1 MYEDYEDE
9 YNSEPK
15 EEKEIIEG
23 YTVQTSVNIG
33 NKRIIYA
40 KDETEKMEMPYM
52 KCIAIPNEL
61 FTRYEDAVIS
71 DSFEEIMKL
80 FADDIKA
87 EAIII
92 ETENRAR
99 GANELPPFKSSDLIA
114 DRDECIEGKV
124 VAINPSYLLTVTNPC
139 RISFSMLRE
148 EAAQER
154 TIMAMLAFAIR
165 FTQVMRQESK
175 DMKFSVSYLMISSR
189 ILQRQLLKN

>member
-1 MYEDYEDE
+1 MYDDYEDE
-9 YNSEPK
+9 YDNEPK

-23 YTVQTSVNIG
+23 YTVQASINIG

-99 GANELPPFKSSDLIA
+99 G
-114 DRDECIEGKV
+114 GK
-124 VAINPSYLLTVTNPC
+124 
-139 RISFSMLRE
+139 
-148 EAAQER
+148 
-154 TIMAMLAFAIR
+154 
-165 FTQVMRQESK
+165 
-175 DMKFSVSYLMISSR
+175 
-189 ILQRQLLKN
+189 

>member
-99 GANELPPFKSSDLIA
+99 G
-114 DRDECIEGKV
+114 GK
-124 VAINPSYLLTVTNPC
+124 
-139 RISFSMLRE
+139 
-148 EAAQER
+148 
-154 TIMAMLAFAIR
+154 
-165 FTQVMRQESK
+165 
-175 DMKFSVSYLMISSR
+175 
-189 ILQRQLLKN
+189 

>member
-1 MYEDYEDE
+1 MYDDYEDE
-9 YNSEPK
+9 YDNEPK
-15 EEKEIIEG
+15 KEKEIIEG
-23 YTVQTSVNIG
+23 YTVQASVNIG

-99 GANELPPFKSSDLIA
+99 GQMSCLPLRARISL
-114 DRDECIEGKV
+114 RIETNVLKARSLLSIR
-124 VAINPSYLLTVTNPC
+124 AIFLTVTNPC

-154 TIMAMLAFAIR
+154 TIMATLAFAIS

>member
-1 MYEDYEDE
+1 MYDDYEDE
-9 YNSEPK
+9 YDNEPK
-15 EEKEIIEG
+15 KEKEIIEG
-23 YTVQTSVNIG
+23 YTVQASVNIG

-87 EAIII
+87 ETIII

-99 GANELPPFKSSDLIA
+99 GQMSCPPLRVRISLRMETNVLKARSLLSI
-114 DRDECIEGKV
+114 R
-124 VAINPSYLLTVTNPC
+124 AIFLTVTNPC

-148 EAAQER
+148 EAVQEQ
-154 TIMAMLAFAIR
+154 TIMAMLAFAIS